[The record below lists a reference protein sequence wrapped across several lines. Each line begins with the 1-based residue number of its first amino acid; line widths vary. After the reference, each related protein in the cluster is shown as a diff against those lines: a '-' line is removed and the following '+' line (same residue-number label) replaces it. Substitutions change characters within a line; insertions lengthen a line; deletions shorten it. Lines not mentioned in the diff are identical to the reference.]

1 MPVDLKTLQL
11 FTLAALFAMLYAG
24 RMVKGKPRESADGL
38 AFPLKPLV
46 VWSRAIVLPLY
57 FALFA
62 WPMWQAHRSI
72 PLWLPLLIL
81 ALVALVLY
89 QMPGTI
95 VLTPTALIQ
104 RFWLR
109 GTKTIQYGEVMSIQM
124 IGAGRMTRVL
134 GDNRVS
140 ITHTWNHSAS
150 EEFRK
155 ELERRTGKRVIR

>member
-1 MPVDLKTLQL
+1 MQFDLKTLQL
-11 FTLAALFAMLYAG
+11 FTLAALFAMLYLG
-24 RMVKGKPRESADGL
+24 RMVKGSPRETAEGL

-57 FALFA
+57 FMLFA
-62 WPMWQAHRSI
+62 RPMWQAHHNI
-72 PLWLPLLIL
+72 PLWLPLLIVAL
-81 ALVALVLY
+81 IALVVY

-95 VLTPTALIQ
+95 VLTPTGLIQ

-109 GTKTIQYGEVMSIQM
+109 RTKTIQYNEVMSIQM

-150 EEFRK
+150 EQFRK
-155 ELERRTGKRVIR
+155 ELERRTSKRVIR